1 MKKTLAFFA
10 IAAFLPV
17 FTARADKLTFG
28 NEGVYPPF
36 RMVDASGKLTG
47 FEPEL
52 AREMCKRMD
61 AECNIVVMDFKAL
74 IPSLLQGKLDG
85 VVSQITPTSERVGK
99 VLFSRILLQNLYSFV
114 IPVNSNYVFTKE
126 GLQGVKIGLTRG
138 GAPAKYIVDTFGDA
152 ILPVWYDNQDQI
164 KLEMLNGR
172 VNMTFRAR
180 INWRLELI
188 DKPEGKGWKMA
199 QEAFW
204 LGDPKTPQDQRGLSW
219 IVRPSDEKLLE
230 RMNAALTSIIEDCT
244 YTKLRS
250 QFIQFSILPAEAHCL
265 KPSG

>member
-1 MKKTLAFFA
+1 MMKKTLAFFA
-10 IAAFLPV
+10 IAAFLPA

-61 AECNIVVMDFKAL
+61 AECDIVVMDFKAL

-152 ILPVWYDNQDQI
+152 ILPVWYDT
-164 KLEMLNGR
+164 R
-172 VNMTFRAR
+172 T
-180 INWRLELI
+180 
-188 DKPEGKGWKMA
+188 
-199 QEAFW
+199 
-204 LGDPKTPQDQRGLSW
+204 
-219 IVRPSDEKLLE
+219 
-230 RMNAALTSIIEDCT
+230 
-244 YTKLRS
+244 RS
-250 QFIQFSILPAEAHCL
+250 SSRC
-265 KPSG
+265 